1 MVSRPHIIKN
11 MTLTEFQTELLDNLN
26 KNILPYWMNEMVDP
40 NGGFYGRRDGED
52 RLEADAP
59 KGAILNARIL
69 WSFAAS
75 YRMTGNTA
83 YLDMAARAKDYIL
96 DHFID
101 REHGGAYWSL
111 NADGT
116 PLDTKKQF
124 YAIAFIIYG
133 LAEYFRATGDNV
145 AIHEA
150 IELFKVIE
158 KHSRDREK
166 GGYIEATTCDW
177 QPIADM
183 RLSEHDA
190 NSSKTMNTHL
200 HIIEGYTNLLRSLKE
215 CGSKTFPAELI
226 AQVTEATTYL
236 LRIFLDRI
244 ENQRTHHLT
253 LFFDDDWNKLDDA
266 ESYGH
271 DIEASWLLLETAQ
284 VIGDEMLIKE
294 TLSHTYHI
302 ARAGLQGRCWDGSM
316 VYERHP
322 DGHYDNDKH
331 WWVQAENVIGQLYL
345 ARFHAAEAAPESDG
359 TSFRDRE
366 IANACQS
373 WRYIADNLVDPKG
386 EWHWSRRADGS
397 VNLADDKAGFW
408 KCPYHNSR
416 MCLEGISIL
425 RELQHGM

>member
-1 MVSRPHIIKN
+1 

-26 KNILPYWMNEMVDP
+26 ENILPYWMNEMVDP

-52 RLEADAP
+52 RLKADAP

-75 YRMTGNTA
+75 YRMTGNTV
-83 YLDMAARAKDYIL
+83 YLDMASRAKDYIL

-133 LAEYFRATGDNV
+133 LAEYFRATSDTV

-166 GGYIEATTCDW
+166 GGYIEAATCDW

-200 HIIEGYTNLLRSLKE
+200 HIIE
-215 CGSKTFPAELI
+215 
-226 AQVTEATTYL
+226 
-236 LRIFLDRI
+236 
-244 ENQRTHHLT
+244 
-253 LFFDDDWNKLDDA
+253 
-266 ESYGH
+266 
-271 DIEASWLLLETAQ
+271 
-284 VIGDEMLIKE
+284 
-294 TLSHTYHI
+294 
-302 ARAGLQGRCWDGSM
+302 
-316 VYERHP
+316 
-322 DGHYDNDKH
+322 
-331 WWVQAENVIGQLYL
+331 
-345 ARFHAAEAAPESDG
+345 
-359 TSFRDRE
+359 
-366 IANACQS
+366 
-373 WRYIADNLVDPKG
+373 
-386 EWHWSRRADGS
+386 
-397 VNLADDKAGFW
+397 
-408 KCPYHNSR
+408 
-416 MCLEGISIL
+416 
-425 RELQHGM
+425 

>member
-1 MVSRPHIIKN
+1 MN
-11 MTLTEFQTELLDNLN
+11 MNLTDFQTELLDNLN
-26 KNILPYWMNEMVDP
+26 GNILPYWINEMVDP
-40 NGGFYGRRDGED
+40 RGGFYGRRDGED
-52 RLEADAP
+52 RLDADAP

-69 WSFAAS
+69 WSFASA
-75 YRMTGNTA
+75 YRMTGNEV
-83 YLDMAARAKDYIL
+83 YLDMATRAKDYIL
-96 DHFID
+96 AHFID

-133 LAEYFRATGDNV
+133 LAEYFRATGDV
-145 AIHEA
+145 KSLEESV
-150 IELFKVIE
+150 ELFKVIE
-158 KHSRDREK
+158 KYSRDREK
-166 GGYIEATTCDW
+166 GGYIEATTRDW

-200 HIIEGYTNLLRSLKE
+200 HIIEGYTNLLRALKE
-215 CGSKTFPAELI
+215 SNAHSFSSELVAE
-226 AQVTEATTYL
+226 VEEATTGL

-244 ENQRTHHLT
+244 ENPHTHHLT
-253 LFFDDDWNKLDDA
+253 LFFDDDWSKLNDA

-284 VIGDEMLIKE
+284 VIGNPELTAE
-294 TLSHTYHI
+294 TLDHTYHI

-322 DGHYDNDKH
+322 NGHYDSDKH
-331 WWVQAENVIGQLYL
+331 WWVQAEDVIGQLYL
-345 ARFHAAEAAPESDG
+345 ARFHADAAGAESDG

-366 IANACQS
+366 LSNAYQS
-373 WRYIADNLVDPKG
+373 WRYIADNIVDPNG

-397 VNLADDKAGFW
+397 VNLDDDKAGFW

-416 MCLEGISIL
+416 MCLEGVSIL
-425 RELQHGM
+425 RELERM

>member
-1 MVSRPHIIKN
+1 MNLDNFKS
-11 MTLTEFQTELLDNLN
+11 ELLENLTV
-26 KNILPYWMNEMVDP
+26 NILPYWMNKMVDP
-40 NGGFYGRRDGED
+40 RGGFYGRRDGGD
-52 RLEADAP
+52 NLDADAP

-69 WSFAAS
+69 WTFASA
-75 YRMTGNTA
+75 YRYIGDPA
-83 YLDMAARAKDYIL
+83 YLEMASRAKDYIL
-96 DHFID
+96 DRFID
-101 REHGGAYWSL
+101 HEYGGAYWSL

-133 LAEYFRATGDNV
+133 LAEYYRAVRDAQSLAV
-145 AIHEA
+145 AID
-150 IELFKVIE
+150 LFRCIE
-158 KHSRDREK
+158 KNSRDDVK
-166 GGYIEATTCDW
+166 GGYIEAMTRDW

-183 RLSEHDA
+183 RLSERDA

-200 HIIEGYTNLLRSLKE
+200 HIIEGYANLLRALKE
-215 CGSKTFPAELI
+215 SASADASVADMIPVV
-226 AQVTEATTYL
+226 QEATVGL

-244 ENQRTHHLT
+244 ENRRTHHLT

-284 VIGDEMLIKE
+284 AIGDSALIDE
-294 TLSHTYHI
+294 TLDHTYHI

-331 WWVQAENVIGQLYL
+331 WWVQAEDVIGQLYL
-345 ARFHAAEAAPESDG
+345 ACFHSDAAASESDG

-366 IANACQS
+366 LSNAYRS
-373 WRYIADNLVDPKG
+373 WRYIADNLVDSDG
-386 EWHWSRRADGS
+386 EWHWSRRADGT
-397 VNLADDKAGFW
+397 VNLTDDKAGFW

-416 MCLEGISIL
+416 MCLESVRIIS
-425 RELQHGM
+425 ELSD